1 MPLYGS
7 IAEKRVA
14 YDRIYSS
21 LWSERQSGFDS
32 HWRDLSDYILP
43 RRARFWT
50 GDRNK
55 GDKRNQNIIDSTARF
70 SARTLASGLHAG
82 LTSPA
87 RPWMKLTTPNQ
98 DLAKRPGVKRWLAEV
113 TDRMLT
119 MFATT
124 NLYNVLPTVY
134 GDLGVFGTAAMSIVD
149 DSRDLFRCYAYPI
162 GSFALGMDQR
172 GLVTTFVREY
182 ELTVR
187 QIVQQFGLQP
197 NGSIDW
203 TNISTHVRS
212 LWERNNYEVGIRV
225 VWLVKPNDDPNP
237 RKLAA
242 KYLPWTSCHFEAG
255 GINGTAASNTPEQ
268 STAGAVENKFL
279 RESGFRVFPIMAPRW
294 DVTGEDSYGTDCPG
308 MTALG
313 DIRQLQQMQKKKA
326 QGIAKQVDP
335 PLQGPTSLRT
345 QKTSLLPGD
354 ITYVDVREGMHG
366 LRPIHEV
373 GIQLRD
379 MTADIAQVQYRIQ
392 RSFYEDLFL
401 MLARSDESRGAQP
414 PTAREIDERHEE
426 KLLALGPVLERTN
439 DELLDPIVDRVYE
452 MMDVAGLI
460 PPPPPE
466 LQGVKLKVEYISI
479 LSQAQKLVGVV
490 GQDRFLQSVQALAQS
505 FPEVRHKVDA
515 FRAVNNYAD
524 MLGVDPSLVR
534 SDADAQAD
542 LQKDQ
547 QMAQAAQSAKSSV
560 DAARA
565 AKLASDTSLTGDSAL
580 QRLIAGSQGANGQ
593 QPFPSPASP
602 NPVPVPS
609 AQ

>member
-1 MPLYGS
+1 MALY
-7 IAEKRVA
+7 ADTREKRVA
-14 YDRIYSS
+14 YERIYSS
-21 LWSERQSGFDS
+21 LWTERQSGFDT
-32 HWRDLSDYILP
+32 HWRDLSDFILP

-98 DLAKRPGVKRWLAEV
+98 DLAKRPGVKIWLSEV
-113 TDRMLT
+113 ASRMLT

-124 NLYNVLPTVY
+124 NLYNVLPLVY
-134 GDLGVFGTAAMSIVD
+134 GDMGVFGTAAMAVVE
-149 DSRDLFRCYAYPI
+149 DSRDLFRCYSFPL
-162 GSFALGMDQR
+162 GSYALGMDAR

-197 NGSIDW
+197 NGTIDW
-203 TNISTHVRS
+203 TNISSHVRS
-212 LWERNNYEVGIRV
+212 LWDRQNYEIGIRV
-225 VWLVKPNDDPNP
+225 VWIVKPNDDADRN
-237 RKLAA
+237 KLAA
-242 KYLPWTSCHFEAG
+242 KYLPFTSCHFEAG
-255 GINGTAASNTPEQ
+255 GISGNAASNAPEQ
-268 STAGAVENKFL
+268 STAGAIENKFL
-279 RESGFRVFPIMAPRW
+279 RESGFRTFPIMAPRW
-294 DVTGEDSYGTDCPG
+294 EVTGEDSYGTDCPG
-308 MTALG
+308 MTALP
-313 DIRQLQQMQKKKA
+313 DIRQLQMMQKKKA

-354 ITYVDVREGMHG
+354 ITYVDVREGMQG
-366 LRPIHEV
+366 LRPIHEI
-373 GIQLRD
+373 GINLHD
-379 MTADIAQVQYRIQ
+379 MTIDIGQVQYRIQ
-392 RSFYEDLFL
+392 RAFYEDLFL
-401 MLARSDESRGAQP
+401 MLARSDEQRGAQP

-439 DELLDPIVDRVYE
+439 DELLDPIVDRVYDL
-452 MMDVAGLI
+452 MDHAGLI

-490 GQDRFLQSVQALAQS
+490 GQDRFLQSVAVLGQT

-515 FRAVNNYAD
+515 FQVVDNYGD
-524 MLGVDPSLVR
+524 MLGVDPKIIR
-534 SDADAQAD
+534 STEDAKAD
-542 LQKDQ
+542 LQRDQ
-547 QMAQAAQSAKSSV
+547 QAMQAQASAKTAV
-560 DAARA
+560 DAAKA
-565 AKLASDTSLTGDSAL
+565 AQLASNTPLTGDSAL
-580 QRLIAGSQGANGQ
+580 NRMITGSGAGAGSPAGQ
-593 QPFPSPASP
+593 QPVPIP
-602 NPVPVPS
+602 N
-609 AQ
+609 AAG